1 MQPSVCETP
10 SDASAAPDSSLS
22 SHSSLFSTVELSP
35 AQAQVVD
42 ALAEGASI
50 SCAARRADIH
60 RTTIHHWLRTNAAFK
75 EAAQNAQAEYTAA
88 LTDDMRE
95 LSTLALK
102 TLRNLLERSDTPPA
116 VKLRAALAVLKRP
129 HFPHKGWHLPER
141 IESPRQQQVAD
152 ALAELKSDYD
162 FMRMSEALA
171 AKAPAEPAPQSPIAR
186 SALCPCGSGQKYKRC
201 CGATLS
207 RAA

>member
-35 AQAQVVD
+35 AQAQVVE

-60 RTTIHHWLRTNAAFK
+60 RTTIHHWIRTNAAFK
-75 EAAQNAQAEYTAA
+75 EAAQNAQAEYTAE

-95 LSTLALK
+95 LSALALK
-102 TLRNLLERSDTPPA
+102 TVRNLLERSDTPPA

-152 ALAELKSDYD
+152 SLAELKSDYD

-171 AKAPAEPAPQSPIAR
+171 AKAPAEPAPQAPIAR
-186 SALCPCGSGQKYKRC
+186 SAPCPCGSGQKYKRC
-201 CGATLS
+201 CGALS